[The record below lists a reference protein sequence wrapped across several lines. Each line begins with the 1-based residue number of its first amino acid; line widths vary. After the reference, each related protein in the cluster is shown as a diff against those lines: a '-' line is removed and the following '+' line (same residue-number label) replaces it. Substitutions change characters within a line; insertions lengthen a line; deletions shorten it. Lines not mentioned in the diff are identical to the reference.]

1 MFCKHEEIT
10 DIKSNKKIVIQ
21 NVNPK
26 NNLGLAEQLPIV
38 YSYIFWL
45 FTVYRYIWHSPRKEK
60 DVEF

>member
-26 NNLGLAEQLPIV
+26 NNLGLAEWHSIV

-45 FTVYRYIWHSPRKEK
+45 FTVYWYIWQSPRKEK

>member
-10 DIKSNKKIVIQ
+10 NIKSNKKIVIQ

-38 YSYIFWL
+38 YSYIF
-45 FTVYRYIWHSPRKEK
+45 
-60 DVEF
+60 